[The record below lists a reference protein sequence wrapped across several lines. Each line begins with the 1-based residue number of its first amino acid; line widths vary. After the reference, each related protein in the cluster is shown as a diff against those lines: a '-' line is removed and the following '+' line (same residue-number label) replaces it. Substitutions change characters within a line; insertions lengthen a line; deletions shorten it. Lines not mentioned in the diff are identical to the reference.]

1 MRRLTSTL
9 AAAVAA
15 AVLALGTGLAS
26 GQGDGHGHGGG
37 SGGGAGH
44 NHDTG
49 KHKGSQDKN
58 LFALLRGANEISSTG
73 ERGAGDADGRGGA
86 TITID
91 GTAICWGIT
100 VTNLSQ
106 PIAAHIH
113 KGKRNQNGPIVVP
126 LSQPATGDPGA
137 SSGCTMANA
146 DLAQD
151 IQRHPKRYYVNV
163 HTTDFPGGA
172 VRGQLTG
179 KKR

>member
-1 MRRLTSTL
+1 MRRLAITL
-9 AAAVAA
+9 AVAAIA

-26 GQGDGHGHGGG
+26 GHGGG
-37 SGGGAGH
+37 SGGGPGH
-44 NHDTG
+44 SQDKG

-58 LFALLRGANEISSTG
+58 LFAVLRGANEISPTTG
-73 ERGAGDADGRGGA
+73 KRGAGDPDGRGGA

-106 PIAAHIH
+106 PVAAHIH
-113 KGKRNQNGPIVVP
+113 KAKRNQNGPIVVP

-137 SSGCTMANA
+137 SSGCTMADA
-146 DLAQD
+146 DLARD
-151 IQRHPKRYYVNV
+151 IQRHPSRYYVNV
-163 HTTDFPGGA
+163 HTVDFPGGA
-172 VRGQLTG
+172 ARGQLKG